1 LVLLAASAV
10 LLIVGAELFAEH
22 AAAAGRRVGVSA
34 LAVALLVAGAEPE
47 EMITAAFASA
57 RHHPGI
63 AAGDA
68 VGANVTMLTLVFGI
82 AAFVASLPVG
92 GRVRAYAAGAAA
104 AGALAAGLVSTGH
117 LGRPAGALLVGV
129 YVGGVAIVWR
139 AERHPPMIG
148 EVAEAMDATPA
159 KDSSS
164 PKASA
169 STERRT
175 LALVLVLAGVGLM
188 ALGGRL
194 AVDGAEKIVQSF
206 GVSDSAVGLTLV
218 ALATTAEL
226 FALAWAALRRGVA
239 EIAVAGVVGS
249 AAYNATATLGV
260 AALVRPLSTAGVIG
274 PAWLAAG
281 LPLVVVAAGGRRQR
295 LGASPGSVSWRSTP
309 CISLWCSP
317 ECTPR
322 RSASV
327 QTRTNPVHRPAIR
340 PHRSTSGVV
349 CSSRAEGR
357 RSGLLRGATL
367 ASTERAS
374 VDGQE

>member
-1 LVLLAASAV
+1 M
-10 LLIVGAELFAEH
+10 
-22 AAAAGRRVGVSA
+22 
-34 LAVALLVAGAEPE
+34 ALLVAGAEPE
-47 EMITAAFASA
+47 ELITAAFASA

-63 AAGDA
+63 AVGDA

-82 AAFVASLPVG
+82 TAFLASLPVG

-104 AGALAAGLVSTGH
+104 AGALAAGLISTGH
-117 LGRPAGALLVGV
+117 LERPAGALLAGV
-129 YVGGVAIVWR
+129 YISGVAIIWR

-148 EVAEAMDATPA
+148 EVAEAMDATPT
-159 KDSSS
+159 KHSD
-164 PKASA
+164 PPNASA

-194 AVDGAEKIVQSF
+194 AVDGAEKVVENF

-239 EIAVAGVVGS
+239 EIAVAGVIGS

-260 AALVRPLSTAGVIG
+260 AALVHPLSTDGVIG

-281 LPLVVVAAGGRRQR
+281 LPLVVVATGGRRQQLGR
-295 LGASPGSVSWRSTP
+295 LAG
-309 CISLWCSP
+309 
-317 ECTPR
+317 
-322 RSASV
+322 
-327 QTRTNPVHRPAIR
+327 
-340 PHRSTSGVV
+340 
-349 CSSRAEGR
+349 
-357 RSGLLRGATL
+357 SGLLAIYAAYLIAVLT
-367 ASTERAS
+367 
-374 VDGQE
+374 

>member
-1 LVLLAASAV
+1 VAGLFLLGASAV

-68 VGANVTMLTLVFGI
+68 IGANVTMLTLVFGI
-82 AAFVASLPVG
+82 AALLAGLPVG
-92 GRVRAYAAGAAA
+92 GRVRWYAVGAAV
-104 AGALAAGLVSTGH
+104 AGALAAGLASTGH
-117 LGRPAGALLVGV
+117 LGRPVGGLLVAV
-129 YVGGVAIVWR
+129 YIGGVAIVWR
-139 AERHPPMIG
+139 AERHPPLIG
-148 EVAEAMDATPA
+148 DVAEAMDAPA
-159 KDSSS
+159 TKESA
-164 PKASA
+164 PPHALA
-169 STERRT
+169 STKRGT

-194 AVDGAEKIVQSF
+194 AVDGAEKIVESF

-239 EIAVAGVVGS
+239 EIAVAGVIGS

-260 AALVRPLSTAGVIG
+260 AALVRPLSTGGVVG
-274 PAWLAAG
+274 AAWLAAA
-281 LPLVVVAAGGRRQR
+281 LPLVVVAAGGRRQE
-295 LGASPGSVSWRSTP
+295 LGRIAG
-309 CISLWCSP
+309 CALL
-317 ECTPR
+317 
-322 RSASV
+322 
-327 QTRTNPVHRPAIR
+327 AIYAAYLI
-340 PHRSTSGVV
+340 VV
-349 CSSRAEGR
+349 
-357 RSGLLRGATL
+357 LR
-367 ASTERAS
+367 
-374 VDGQE
+374 

>member
-1 LVLLAASAV
+1 VTGLVVLAASAV

-68 VGANVTMLTLVFGI
+68 IGANVTMLTLVFGV
-82 AAFVASLPVG
+82 AALFAGLPVG
-92 GRVRAYAAGAAA
+92 GRVRAYATGAAA

-117 LGRPAGALLVGV
+117 LGRPAGALLVAV
-129 YVGGVAIVWR
+129 YIGGVVIIWR

-148 EVAEAMDATPA
+148 EVAGAIDATP
-159 KDSSS
+159 KHSVR
-164 PKASA
+164 PNVSA

-194 AVDGAEKIVQSF
+194 AVDGAEQIVESF
-206 GVSDSAVGLTLV
+206 GVSDSEVGLTLV

-260 AALVRPLSTAGVIG
+260 AALVHPLSTAGVIG

-281 LPLVVVAAGGRRQR
+281 LPLVVAAAGGRRQQ
-295 LGASPGSVSWRSTP
+295 L
-309 CISLWCSP
+309 
-317 ECTPR
+317 R
-322 RSASV
+322 RA
-327 QTRTNPVHRPAIR
+327 A
-340 PHRSTSGVV
+340 G
-349 CSSRAEGR
+349 
-357 RSGLLRGATL
+357 SGLLALYAAYVIVVLR
-367 ASTERAS
+367 
-374 VDGQE
+374 

>member
-1 LVLLAASAV
+1 
-10 LLIVGAELFAEH
+10 
-22 AAAAGRRVGVSA
+22 
-34 LAVALLVAGAEPE
+34 
-47 EMITAAFASA
+47 
-57 RHHPGI
+57 
-63 AAGDA
+63 
-68 VGANVTMLTLVFGI
+68 MLTLVFGI
-82 AAFVASLPVG
+82 AAFLASLPVG

-104 AGALAAGLVSTGH
+104 AGALAAGLISTGH
-117 LGRPAGALLVGV
+117 LGRPAGALLVV
-129 YVGGVAIVWR
+129 LYIGGVAIIWR

-159 KDSSS
+159 DDSA
-164 PKASA
+164 PPNASA

-226 FALAWAALRRGVA
+226 FALAWAALRRGIA

-281 LPLVVVAAGGRRQR
+281 LPLVVVAAGGRRHQLGR
-295 LGASPGSVSWRSTP
+295 LAG
-309 CISLWCSP
+309 
-317 ECTPR
+317 
-322 RSASV
+322 
-327 QTRTNPVHRPAIR
+327 
-340 PHRSTSGVV
+340 
-349 CSSRAEGR
+349 
-357 RSGLLRGATL
+357 SGLLAIYAAYLIVVLT
-367 ASTERAS
+367 
-374 VDGQE
+374 